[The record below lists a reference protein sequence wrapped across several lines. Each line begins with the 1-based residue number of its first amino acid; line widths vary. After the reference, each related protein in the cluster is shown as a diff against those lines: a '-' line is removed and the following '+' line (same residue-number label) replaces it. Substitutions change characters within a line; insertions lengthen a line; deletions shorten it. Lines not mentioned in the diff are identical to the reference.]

1 MEHNKVVRLDNGET
15 LENEEERIVLKPF
28 VKWAGGKGQLLKDI
42 KKTYPI
48 GIGSDIKKYAEP
60 FVGGGA
66 ILFDVLSSY
75 NLEALYISD
84 INAELINTYCMVR
97 DERDTLVEMLKRFED
112 EYIPMGN
119 DSRKEYYY
127 LKRQHFNEL
136 KFGGV
141 NTRNI
146 EMAALFIF
154 LNRTCFNGLFRVNK
168 RGGFNVP
175 MGSYKNP
182 TICDKENLLN
192 VSTSLSNVE
201 IVYGDYKKSSSF
213 IDSSTFVY
221 IDPPY
226 RPLNATSAFTAYT
239 EKGFDDRAQREL
251 ADFVNTLTER
261 GAKVVISNSDPKN
274 ENIEDEFFDELYSLH
289 KIKRVEASRIINR
302 NAKDRGKINELLIC
316 NF

>member
-1 MEHNKVVRLDNGET
+1 MEHNKAVRLINGET
-15 LENEEERIVLKPF
+15 LANKEQRIALKPF

-48 GIGSDIKKYAEP
+48 GIGTDIKKYAEP

-97 DERDTLVEMLKRFED
+97 DERDKLVEMLKRFED

-127 LKRQHFNEL
+127 LKRQHFNDL

-141 NTRNI
+141 NASNI
-146 EMAALFIF
+146 EMAAIFIF

-168 RGGFNVP
+168 KGGFNVP

-182 TICDKENLLN
+182 KICDKENLIN
-192 VSTSLSNVE
+192 VSASLSNVE
-201 IVYGDYKKSSSF
+201 IVYGDYKKASNF

-226 RPLNATSAFTAYT
+226 RPLNVTSAFTAYT
-239 EKGFDDRAQREL
+239 ESGFDDSAQREL
-251 ADFVNTLTER
+251 ANFVNTLTER

-274 ENIEDEFFDELYSLH
+274 ENVEDEFFDDLYSLH